1 MLLEYIRK
9 IKNGEN
15 TFYSINRI
23 SELACKKTVSA
34 KWWEQNINISSLQN
48 DNDQMVE
55 VHLRERL
62 IIWGTGRWKQKF
74 VLYWDQCWMVEN
86 IKNEV
91 GGRG

>member
-34 KWWEQNINISSLQN
+34 KWWEQNINAGSLQN
-48 DNDQMVE
+48 
-55 VHLRERL
+55 
-62 IIWGTGRWKQKF
+62 G
-74 VLYWDQCWMVEN
+74 
-86 IKNEV
+86 
-91 GGRG
+91 